1 MREKIP
7 RCVTTVGISRARS
20 RVRVAAVCPWA
31 PSDARTRALIGP
43 SIERVVRETLAA
55 SAAAV
60 ATVPAARAL
69 APARWETLDRPITTS
84 ADAERAE
91 IDGDAPRFCIVRLA
105 RAARADPSSC
115 PAAGAAAASEGGSP
129 AGGSPGGACVGRA
142 SCGERSTEVSKA
154 RFRCRDL
161 AGKRDGRH
169 IFPKPRDAGF
179 RVKRAL
185 TVDTS
190 AAAGGTSAAA
200 GTSAAGCSWGAR
212 RSPAGGSLAASSP
225 SVSRNVCPGPRLPGC
240 DRVRASRGSVRL
252 AVRAVSCVA
261 FEDLEARGK
270 AREPRSAGQRR
281 RVVRYGLSAGRA
293 GQTICTR
300 PPAGVFSRLAIFVSF

>member
-1 MREKIP
+1 VRRTATR
-7 RCVTTVGISRARS
+7 RCARGAERRADGRGGGAVDRLSRSRDLRGFRRGGRDRPGRARAS
-20 RVRVAAVCPWA
+20 RRRPRG
-31 PSDARTRALIGP
+31 S
-43 SIERVVRETLAA
+43 
-55 SAAAV
+55 
-60 ATVPAARAL
+60 
-69 APARWETLDRPITTS
+69 ETLDRSITTS
-84 ADAERAE
+84 ADEEKAEK
-91 IDGDAPRFCIVRLA
+91 DGDAPRFCIARLG

-225 SVSRNVCPGPRLPGC
+225 SVSRNVSGTSSPWVRPRACFAWVCATGGTRSLVCG
-240 DRVRASRGSVRL
+240 VRGSR
-252 AVRAVSCVA
+252 S
-261 FEDLEARGK
+261 
-270 AREPRSAGQRR
+270 ARES
-281 RVVRYGLSAGRA
+281 
-293 GQTICTR
+293 
-300 PPAGVFSRLAIFVSF
+300 

>member
-1 MREKIP
+1 MKESCELSCRRLTREIARGAKSLAARNRNRSEKSQPRKSMREKIP

-43 SIERVVRETLAA
+43 SIERVVRETIAA

-129 AGGSPGGACVGRA
+129 AGGSPGGASRIPGAACYTPL
-142 SCGERSTEVSKA
+142 S
-154 RFRCRDL
+154 DL
-161 AGKRDGRH
+161 SVLH
-169 IFPKPRDAGF
+169 SSPLPLLILVRDA
-179 RVKRAL
+179 VLQTRAPF
-185 TVDTS
+185 
-190 AAAGGTSAAA
+190 A
-200 GTSAAGCSWGAR
+200 
-212 RSPAGGSLAASSP
+212 
-225 SVSRNVCPGPRLPGC
+225 
-240 DRVRASRGSVRL
+240 
-252 AVRAVSCVA
+252 
-261 FEDLEARGK
+261 
-270 AREPRSAGQRR
+270 
-281 RVVRYGLSAGRA
+281 GLSALRVCVSGVCPDVYRCGR
-293 GQTICTR
+293 
-300 PPAGVFSRLAIFVSF
+300 S

>member
-55 SAAAV
+55 SAPAF

-225 SVSRNVCPGPRLPGC
+225 SVSRYVSGTSSPWVRPRACFAWVCATGGTRSLVCG
-240 DRVRASRGSVRL
+240 VRGSR
-252 AVRAVSCVA
+252 S
-261 FEDLEARGK
+261 
-270 AREPRSAGQRR
+270 ARES
-281 RVVRYGLSAGRA
+281 
-293 GQTICTR
+293 
-300 PPAGVFSRLAIFVSF
+300 

>member
-1 MREKIP
+1 MSFR
-7 RCVTTVGISRARS
+7 VVVSRAKSLAARNRS
-20 RVRVAAVCPWA
+20 RREIARGAKSKSLRKKPTPKVD
-31 PSDARTRALIGP
+31 DARKSPALRHDCWDFARPITRARRGGVPVGAERRADARVDRAIDRP
-43 SIERVVRETLAA
+43 SRSRDPAA

-225 SVSRNVCPGPRLPGC
+225 SVSRNVSGTSSPWVRPRACFAWVCATGGTRSLVCG
-240 DRVRASRGSVRL
+240 VRGSR
-252 AVRAVSCVA
+252 S
-261 FEDLEARGK
+261 
-270 AREPRSAGQRR
+270 ARES
-281 RVVRYGLSAGRA
+281 
-293 GQTICTR
+293 
-300 PPAGVFSRLAIFVSF
+300 

>member
-1 MREKIP
+1 M
-7 RCVTTVGISRARS
+7 
-20 RVRVAAVCPWA
+20 RVASDRDAAVRPWA

-185 TVDTS
+185 TADTS

-225 SVSRNVCPGPRLPGC
+225 SVSRNVLPGPRLRQLRANA
-240 DRVRASRGSVRL
+240 RVRTRGSERL
-252 AVRAVSCVA
+252 AMRAVSCVA
-261 FEDLEARGK
+261 FEELEAHGK

-281 RVVRYGLSAGRA
+281 RVVRNGR
-293 GQTICTR
+293 
-300 PPAGVFSRLAIFVSF
+300 PAGAGGRDRGRRGVFLDFMSCFLTHI